1 MKPRKYTSLHEFFRA
16 KVSSRKD
23 QHLFYYEEG
32 VRKSLSF
39 HEFYHLVN
47 KKRHS
52 YLAMGIGSVAIIHSS
67 SIQSLISMLGASLAG
82 VRSALISPLFPT
94 IALEKMIKASEC
106 ESLDFDEEEF
116 EMDEIRSLKKCLC
129 PHVEPLEKGHEGTFI
144 YFTSG
149 TSSFS
154 KPVEI
159 SSKAFLGACYN
170 GQCMLRCDKRDT
182 IISLLPIEHV
192 FGLVCSILWPLVYG
206 ANIAFG
212 SGLANV
218 HAELLENKPTILP
231 LVPSLT
237 KFLLAHNCINP
248 DCNTILVGAGPLNAA
263 AMAAIEQRGIRLA
276 FGYGLTE
283 TASGVAISVGGE
295 DPLAMD
301 PCPEDK
307 FRIEKD
313 GTISIF
319 CPYHME
325 GYFANPE
332 ASKRA
337 FTNDGWLKTN
347 DLAFIDK
354 KSRVHILGRKDDIAI
369 LENGTKFDCEEA
381 DEGFLNTFPTLDFA
395 LALKDGIIAFF
406 YYDPK
411 GSSKEAVNKGI
422 ESYNRKVSPIRR
434 IGKISR
440 CLAPLPR
447 TKTGKIRRFQLADI
461 PTTKEKK

>member
-23 QHLFYYEEG
+23 QHLFYYEDG
-32 VRKSLSF
+32 ARKSLSF

-47 KKRHS
+47 LKKRS
-52 YLAMGIGSVAIIHSS
+52 YVQEGIGSIAIIHSS
-67 SIQSLISMLGASLAG
+67 SIDSLISMLGASLAG

-94 IALEKMIKASEC
+94 IALEKMIQASMC
-106 ESLDFDEEEF
+106 EALEIDEDDYEK
-116 EMDEIRSLKKCLC
+116 DEIRSLNRCLSS
-129 PHVEPLEKGHEGTFI
+129 HIEPLEKGHEGSFI

-182 IISLLPIEHV
+182 VISLLPIEHV

-206 ANIAFG
+206 ADIAFG
-212 SGLANV
+212 SGLATV
-218 HAELLENKPTILP
+218 HDELIENKPTILP
-231 LVPSLT
+231 LVPSLV
-237 KFLLAHNCINP
+237 KFLLAHNCINSS
-248 DCNTILVGAGPLNAA
+248 CNTILVGAGPLNAS

-307 FRIEKD
+307 FRIEED
-313 GTISIF
+313 GTVSIS
-319 CPYHME
+319 CPYVME
-325 GYFANPE
+325 GYFGNPE
-332 ASKRA
+332 ATKKA
-337 FTNDGWLKTN
+337 FTSDGWLKTN

-354 KSRVHILGRKDDIAI
+354 KSRVHILGRRDDIAI

-381 DEGFLNTFPTLDFA
+381 DEGFLNSFPLLDFS
-395 LALKDGIIAFF
+395 LALKDGVITFF

-411 GSSKEAVNKGI
+411 SQMKNAVTKGI
-422 ESYNRKVSPIRR
+422 EDYNRKVSPIRR
-434 IGKISR
+434 IGRIARSVN
-440 CLAPLPR
+440 PLPR
-447 TKTGKIRRFQLADI
+447 TKTGKVRRFQLAEI
-461 PTTKEKK
+461 ALYKEKE